1 MNLSQSFYVKPASHE
16 VVNTTVSL
24 SPEQRPALAGTVV
37 DIHDKPVE
45 AALVTFYRADTPG
58 APIGAL
64 YTDELGQFAFGPLDP
79 GKLYHIKVF
88 KRSVIGMT
96 RTCSGAIHVGSA
108 PAYFSIR

>member
-88 KRSVIGMT
+88 KR
-96 RTCSGAIHVGSA
+96 
-108 PAYFSIR
+108 PDDIRPLEQG